1 MSKQNNNN
9 INSSNKST
17 DGSLKAVNSP
27 KDEAEKDIVRVSEP
41 TILGPKEPE
50 RRKKRKPILIIVLL
64 IIIGIGAIA
73 VYAIPA
79 IMDSFNNTSENE
91 DKDKDEDEDVE
102 EVPEN
107 KNTTIVFDN
116 VVTINGSGAAAEGN
130 NITINA
136 EGTYEVSG
144 DTSNGSITVNAPS
157 KEVNIILSGTN
168 IKCTSDAA
176 IKVLN
181 AATVTL
187 TLKNGTENYLED
199 GGSSEYPS
207 TIFSDSNLIINGT
220 GTLEIKGNVKNGL
233 SAKNSDVT
241 VNSGK
246 IKITALEDGI
256 NAGGVITINSGTIYI
271 DATIY
276 GINSGKNILINN
288 GEIYVIGGSSAIT
301 AGTNSEGI
309 YQINGGTVIGLA
321 KNITILPDEDSII
334 KTILFNLNQN
344 IAEKDIFAL
353 TDSKG
358 KEIISFEVNKDIKTI
373 SISTADIKDETYNL
387 YSGVKHSGTTGYGI
401 YPKGEITTGTKIT
414 IDNNS
419 DFDLSATN
427 NWFGSKNKS

>member
-17 DGSLKAVNSP
+17 DGSL
-27 KDEAEKDIVRVSEP
+27 EAIKTSKLDTEKNIVRVSEP

-64 IIIGIGAIA
+64 IIIAIGALA

-79 IMDSFNNTSENE
+79 IIERFNNTTENE
-91 DKDKDEDEDVE
+91 KEDEDVE
-102 EVPEN
+102 DEVPEN
-107 KNTTIVFDN
+107 KNTTIVFGN
-116 VVTINGSGAAAEGN
+116 GVTLNGTGAAAEGN

-136 EGTYEVSG
+136 AGTYEVSG

-176 IKVLN
+176 IKVLD
-181 AATVTL
+181 ASTVTL
-187 TLKNGTENYLED
+187 TLKNETQNYLED

-207 TIFSDSNLIINGT
+207 TIFSSSNLIINGT
-220 GTLEIKGNVKNGL
+220 GSLEIKGNVKNGIF
-233 SAKNSDVT
+233 AKNNDVT
-241 VNSGK
+241 LNSGR

-288 GEIYVIGGSSAIT
+288 GEVYVVGGSSAIT

-309 YQINGGTVIGLA
+309 YQINGGTVIGIA
-321 KNITILPDEDSII
+321 SNVTILPDEDSIV
-334 KTILFNLNQN
+334 KTILFNLDQN

-353 TDSKG
+353 TDSQE

-373 SISTADIKDETYNL
+373 SISTADIKNETYNL
-387 YSGVKHSGTTGYGI
+387 YSGVKHSSTTGYGI
-401 YPKGEITTGTKIT
+401 YPKGEITLGTKIT
-414 IDNNS
+414 IDDTS
-419 DFDLSATN
+419 DFDVSATN
-427 NWFGSKNKS
+427 NWFGSSNKS